1 MLRFTEQTNLKTGV
15 ALLMPK
21 NQLWFSRTIIV
32 VLFIIISWGLSTFSL
47 FTQQEFRKLIGW
59 GHYYNYEADWKKQ
72 MPAPHGDPTEI
83 TDEDEK
89 HEGPPIQIPPI
100 PWKDKILGAI
110 NETIQNNKKS
120 SITILIITSTII
132 LAFLYFK
139 KKKSIRPASIVRP
152 TQQTRTETT
161 TITDEHNNDIHLI
174 HNEIRQEL
182 IQWEKNLPKHNRRK
196 PYETV
201 QRWLLRLNKPTNII
215 PIYEKVRYGEKEYS
229 ASELELVRR
238 WVK

>member
-1 MLRFTEQTNLKTGV
+1 
-15 ALLMPK
+15 MPK
-21 NQLWFSRTIIV
+21 NRLWFSRTIIV

-47 FTQQEFRKLIGW
+47 FTQQEFRKFIGW

-72 MPAPHGDPTEI
+72 MPAPHDDPIEIEDDGDQ
-83 TDEDEK
+83 
-89 HEGPPIQIPPI
+89 EGPPIQI

-120 SITILIITSTII
+120 WLTIIIITATII

-139 KKKSIRPASIVRP
+139 KKKHRKSTESPSIVRP
-152 TQQTRTETT
+152 IQQTHTETT
-161 TITDEHNNDIHLI
+161 PMADKHNNDINSI
-174 HNEIRQEL
+174 HNEIRLEL
-182 IQWEKNLPKHNRRK
+182 MKWEKNLPKHNRRK
-196 PYETV
+196 SYETV

-215 PIYEKVRYGEKEYS
+215 PIYERVRYGEKEYS

>member
-1 MLRFTEQTNLKTGV
+1 M
-15 ALLMPK
+15 
-21 NQLWFSRTIIV
+21 
-32 VLFIIISWGLSTFSL
+32 
-47 FTQQEFRKLIGW
+47 
-59 GHYYNYEADWKKQ
+59 
-72 MPAPHGDPTEI
+72 
-83 TDEDEK
+83 
-89 HEGPPIQIPPI
+89 

-110 NETIQNNKKS
+110 NEINETIQNNKKS
-120 SITILIITSTII
+120 WITIIIITATII

-139 KKKSIRPASIVRP
+139 KKKSIQSAPIIRP
-152 TQQTRTETT
+152 TQQTHAETT
-161 TITDEHNNDIHLI
+161 TITDEHHNDIHLI

-182 IQWEKNLPKHNRRK
+182 IKWEKNLPKHNRRK